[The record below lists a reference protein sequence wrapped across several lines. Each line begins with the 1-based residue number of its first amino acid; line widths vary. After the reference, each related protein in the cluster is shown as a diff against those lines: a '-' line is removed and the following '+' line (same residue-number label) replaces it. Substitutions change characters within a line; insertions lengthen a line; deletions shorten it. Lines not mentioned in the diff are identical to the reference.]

1 MEGLIAMITKTQ
13 NPTVFKVNEKDLDI
27 LSMPI
32 FESELDL
39 LLNSTANSV
48 YLDFTEV
55 EEISSAILGSLLAKK
70 MKLKKMGTEIHLLH
84 LSNSLQ
90 RVLKIL
96 NLSEYFLPA

>member
-1 MEGLIAMITKTQ
+1 
-13 NPTVFKVNEKDLDI
+13 
-27 LSMPI
+27 
-32 FESELDL
+32 
-39 LLNSTANSV
+39 
-48 YLDFTEV
+48 LDFTEV